1 MNAHH
6 FVHLFPSDRAYC
18 GAAAGHLSH
27 VQDVAWVTC
36 PMCIANVQLIEKSG
50 ATPYV
55 APKLSATDVCALLAV
70 RHKLTDRPEL
80 QRKIVDAAKT
90 IPECVAC
97 HVWPEP
103 TVLNPANEGKCAE
116 CKMLSDKAPR
126 VRQEQHA

>member
-36 PMCIANVQLIEKSG
+36 PMCIANVQLLEKSG
-50 ATPYV
+50 ATPYA
-55 APKLSATDVCALLAV
+55 APKLSASDVCSLLAI

-90 IPECVAC
+90 IPECVDC

-103 TVLNPANEGKCAE
+103 TVLNPANEGMCAD
-116 CKMLSDKAPR
+116 CKAKSRRTLRAP
-126 VRQEQHA
+126 QEQHA